1 MQANVSTCMWGSP
14 ALALLAVGVIA
25 GSVVER
31 QPQRQAGDG
40 GVDGPIQHLED
51 LCICGVLHQALCV
64 NPLSAMRKSGICAE
78 RRARLFSC

>member
-1 MQANVSTCMWGSP
+1 MQADVITCMRSSP

-40 GVDGPIQHLED
+40 GVYGPIQYLED
-51 LCICGVLHQALCV
+51 LGIRGVLRQ
-64 NPLSAMRKSGICAE
+64 
-78 RRARLFSC
+78 